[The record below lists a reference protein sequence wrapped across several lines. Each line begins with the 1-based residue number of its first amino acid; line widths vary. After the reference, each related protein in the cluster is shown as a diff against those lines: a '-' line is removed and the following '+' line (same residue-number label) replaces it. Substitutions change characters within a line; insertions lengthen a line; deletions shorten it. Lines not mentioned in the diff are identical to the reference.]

1 MKLSRIWKKPSAKI
15 LFTGIILGSILLAVM
30 IYFAFADSELA
41 KVMVLTFFAHS
52 FGGRA
57 AGIGLCILNDFGS
70 VATIGY
76 NFYLE
81 VLIVCFTYGLFVLT
95 TIDYLQIKWLTTI
108 INRLA
113 QKAQNQKARIESYG
127 WIGIFL
133 FVMVPLPVTGPVTGS
148 IIGYML
154 GLRPVK
160 NFSATLLGTLSAIVI
175 WFYCFDFL
183 EERFHMIQ
191 YIFGAIVL
199 VVLLPYLK
207 GIKEFFKSLK
217 QP

>member
-1 MKLSRIWKKPSAKI
+1 MKLSRIWKRPSAKI
-15 LFTGIILGSILLAVM
+15 LFTGIILGVLLLAVM
-30 IYFAFADSELA
+30 VYYAFVDREIAE
-41 KVMVLTFFAHS
+41 VMVLTFFAHS

-57 AGIGLCILNDFGS
+57 AGIGLCILNGFGS
-70 VATIGY
+70 AATIGY

-81 VLIVCFTYGLFVLT
+81 VLIVCFTYGIFVLT
-95 TIDYLQIKWLTTI
+95 TIDYLQIKWATKI
-108 INRLA
+108 IDRLE
-113 QKAQNQKARIESYG
+113 QKAQEQKTRIESYG

-154 GLRPVK
+154 GLKPAK

-191 YIFGAIVL
+191 YIFGAIV
-199 VVLLPYLK
+199 VIVLLPYVK
-207 GIKEFFKSLK
+207 GISQFVKSLRE
-217 QP
+217 P

>member
-1 MKLSRIWKKPSAKI
+1 MV
-15 LFTGIILGSILLAVM
+15 LGTTLLAV
-30 IYFAFADSELA
+30 IVYFAFVDSELSEVLA
-41 KVMVLTFFAHS
+41 LTFLAHT

-70 VATIGY
+70 IATIGY

-95 TIDYLQIKWLTTI
+95 TIDYLQIKWLDTI
-108 INRLA
+108 ISRLA
-113 QKAQNQKARIESYG
+113 QKAQEQKTRIESYG

-154 GLRPVK
+154 GLKPVK

-207 GIKEFFKSLK
+207 GIKAFLKSLR

>member
-1 MKLSRIWKKPSAKI
+1 MKLSRIWEKPSAKI
-15 LFTGIILGSILLAVM
+15 LFTGIILGTILLAV
-30 IYFAFADSELA
+30 IVYFAFVDSELS
-41 KVMVLTFFAHS
+41 KVLVLTFFAHT

-57 AGIGLCILNDFGS
+57 AGIGLCIINEFGS
-70 VATIGY
+70 IATIGY

-81 VLIVCFTYGLFVLT
+81 VLIVCLTYGVFVLT
-95 TIDYLQIKWLTTI
+95 TIDYLQIKWLNAI

-113 QKAQNQKARIESYG
+113 QKAQEQKARIESYG

-154 GLRPVK
+154 GLKLIK
-160 NFSATLLGTLSAIVI
+160 NFSATLLGTLSAIII

-199 VVLLPYLK
+199 IVLLPYLK
-207 GIKEFFKSLK
+207 GIKAFFKSLQ